1 MPYMSKKLYIPYTI
15 VCLFGVLFL
24 ILFPETVR
32 ESIES
37 SLGRCSSQL
46 LPSFF
51 PMMILA
57 RQIYQ
62 SLSISDGMFSD
73 LCCRISGFPKKL
85 FPIFLTGLLCGYP
98 APAILCK
105 KGLEDGTLTEK
116 EAEICTIICNNASPP
131 FLILLVGKGLFES
144 VSLGISLFALQTAC
158 VVCAAHIFIGKENPS
173 IPTISIRKENV
184 SETVLKCTY
193 SMLEICGFV
202 IFFSLI
208 ADVLNTIFLQTRIPY
223 LFRIF
228 ISGMTEITGGINS
241 VRYLKNSIKIPFLC
255 AFISTG
261 GLSVFFQIFAFI
273 KFKLSSYF
281 AVRLTIF
288 SLMVLSF
295 SVLFKLFDILSLL

>member
-1 MPYMSKKLYIPYTI
+1 MSKKLYIPYTAA
-15 VCLFGVLFL
+15 CLFGVLFL
-24 ILFPETVR
+24 FMFPEAVK
-32 ESIES
+32 ESIKN
-37 SLGRCSSQL
+37 SLERCSTQL

-62 SLSISDGMFSD
+62 SLSISSGAFSD

-85 FPIFLTGLLCGYP
+85 FPIFLTGILCGYP
-98 APAILCK
+98 APAIICK
-105 KGLEDGTLTEK
+105 KGLEDGTLTKK
-116 EAEICTIICNNASPP
+116 EAEICTILCNNASPS
-131 FLILLVGKGLFES
+131 FVIILIGNGVFES
-144 VSLGISLFALQTAC
+144 IPLGISLFILQTAC
-158 VVCAAHIFIGKENPS
+158 VICAAHIFLRKEKTT
-173 IPTISIRKENV
+173 IPTISQGKENI

-202 IFFSLI
+202 VFFSLI
-208 ADVLNTIFLQTRIPY
+208 ADALNMLFLQVHALS

-228 ISGMTEITGGINS
+228 ISGMTEITGGVNS
-241 VRYLKNSIKIPFLC
+241 VRQLKNSIKIPFLC

-261 GLSVFFQIFAFI
+261 GLSVFFQIFTFV

-288 SLMVLSF
+288 SLLVLSF
-295 SVLFKLFDILSLL
+295 SVLFKIFGILSLL